1 MKSKLLNVLT
11 VCLVAYAVV
20 SPGLVVFRLVWEKH
34 TEFVKTQK
42 STHEVNKLN
51 LKDASLSIPK
61 ISENSSQALVEK
73 KLPNRKFVNQMLTNV
88 EHYKLLIILQW
99 FIILIP
105 VFIGLGIIIYD
116 RYLMYRAGILQEQI
130 EMLERLWQQS
140 IEQ

>member
-88 EHYKLLIILQW
+88 EHYKVLIILQW

-130 EMLERLWQQS
+130 EMLERLWQQG